1 MTTKRNRELLE
12 IVLDN
17 LKTVLASSLKA
28 IEIGYEETGKFYAAA
43 PLERTSVEIYDIEV
57 FRSAA
62 AVTSTID
69 RLRQNIKYLENYP
82 GDIGENDSVH
92 TQYDWVQYHYSF
104 FLANFVSIPDLLLI
118 TINSIFNLGN
128 PQRNCKRQIILKNA
142 WVKESDIPK
151 KISEVESIVKPY
163 REPRNVLI
171 HRGKMPNLPQN
182 SENSILNHLSFFN
195 IPLKAKD
202 DFMTSDLLTKAWEL
216 ELPKIKNFL
225 LSEVGRINESVK
237 SVFEALLTY
246 YLAVRGKYTHE
257 KGT

>member
-1 MTTKRNRELLE
+1 MTTKRNRELLK

-17 LKTVLASSLKA
+17 LQTVLDSSLKA
-28 IEIGYEETGKFYAAA
+28 IRTGYDETGKFVATT

-69 RLRQNIKYLENYP
+69 RLQQNIKYLENYP
-82 GDIGENDSVH
+82 GDICENGSAH

-128 PQRNCKRQIILKNA
+128 PQRNCKHHIILKNA
-142 WVKESDIPK
+142 WVKETDIPK
-151 KISEVESIVKPY
+151 KMSEVESIVKPY

-171 HRGKMPNLPQN
+171 HRGRMPDLPQN
-182 SENSILNHLSFFN
+182 AENSILHYLSFFN

-202 DFMTSDLLTKAWEL
+202 DFMPSDLLTKAWEL
-216 ELPKIKNFL
+216 ELPRIKYSL
-225 LSEVGRINESVK
+225 LSEVGRINEAVK
-237 SVFEALLTY
+237 SVFEALLPY
-246 YLAVRGKYTHE
+246 YLAARGKYTNE
-257 KGT
+257 NGT